1 MCLYI
6 QNLGLYKLTYH
17 TKFQFILCLNICLK
31 FMDHILELFFL
42 TCINKTGNTGFEFL
56 VDSSSPKH
64 YPSLALS
71 KPWES
76 YRLRVLPS
84 QTGGV
89 TSLPY
94 ITTATPT
101 SSEGIP
107 LYPSSQAVSL
117 PGTGGSV
124 TELRGTSDPK
134 VRTVK
139 YQIVK
144 PTCRLPV
151 RSPVL

>member
-1 MCLYI
+1 
-6 QNLGLYKLTYH
+6 
-17 TKFQFILCLNICLK
+17 
-31 FMDHILELFFL
+31 MDHILELFFL

-101 SSEGIP
+101 SSEGMP